1 MKSKIM
7 IALLILSMMA
17 AGCGKTDNGTQKD
30 NNAKIESSENAN
42 KENRIQEKIEE
53 TKPQTKTSEP
63 QTKIDI
69 EAGTDAGTGFP
80 AVYRHKSESGKVEF
94 NCELELPDYFKRED
108 VHKLTVSGKC
118 YGDKES
124 ILAKYVKNGEIAEEH
139 PQAAHDGIPDS
150 VFYIM
155 ADESS
160 VHVGDSF
167 SYSSADA
174 KFYNYV
180 GALDSENLDRFISGK
195 VSFATKDEAIEA
207 VKQELAD
214 MGFSEVDFQFEAY
227 PLNYKALKEME
238 DQYVKEG
245 FLKEEKR
252 KAAWTKEDNA
262 YVVYAFQLN
271 DGFPILHEWMGIYR
285 IMAYDNVDNAPVT
298 AIYSSRGLEKLYA
311 SPVYYFKDTQE
322 TPSFMEFDEIAG
334 IVEEKF
340 ENILNNA
347 HYVVDRAKLFQMVYK
362 DEKQQYAVEPVW
374 YFEIAEDGNSRSVTL
389 VNAVTGKETPLQ

>member
-1 MKSKIM
+1 MKSKII

-17 AGCGKTDNGTQKD
+17 AGCGKRDDGIQKGNDTEMESPENTNKGNGM
-30 NNAKIESSENAN
+30 
-42 KENRIQEKIEE
+42 QEIMKE
-53 TKPQTKTSEP
+53 TKTEPKTE
-63 QTKIDI
+63 TEMDM
-69 EAGTDAGTGFP
+69 ETGTDTGTGFP

-94 NCELELPDYFKRED
+94 DCEIELPDHFKRED
-108 VHKLTVSGKC
+108 VHKLTVSGRC
-118 YGDKES
+118 YGDTES
-124 ILAKYVKNGEIAEEH
+124 ILAKYVENGEIAEEH

-160 VHVGDSF
+160 VHVGDGF

-174 KFYNYV
+174 KYYNYV
-180 GALDSENLDRFISGK
+180 GAADSENRDKFISGK
-195 VSFATKDEAIEA
+195 VSFATEDEAVRA

-214 MGFSEVDFQFEAY
+214 MGFSEFDFRFEVY
-227 PLNYKALKEME
+227 PVNYKALKEME

-245 FLKEEKR
+245 LLKEEKR

-271 DGFPILHEWMGIYR
+271 DGLPILHEWMGIYK

-322 TPSFMEFDEIAG
+322 TPGFMKFDEVAG

-340 ENILNNA
+340 ENILNDA
-347 HYVVDRAKLFQMVYK
+347 HYVVDRAKLFQMVHR
-362 DEKQQYAVEPVW
+362 DEKQEYTVEPVW
-374 YFEIAEDGNSRSVTL
+374 YFEIAEDGNSRTVTL
-389 VNAVTGKETPLQ
+389 VNAVTGKETVLQ